1 MWADDDAWDNVDKRD
16 PHDLRADRVG
26 LQRSAIRIDA
36 ALAPVIAPNPGVWSP
51 GQKLKR
57 GMVFTV
63 APEVDMNPDDLIEAA
78 VRAGLTYSEKLTRE
92 TSLVVF
98 NGTGHGL
105 EHDGAPHEGRAL
117 HAHRKGI
124 PLVRDTEF
132 MRLAEEAT
140 DAEQH

>member
-1 MWADDDAWDNVDKRD
+1 
-16 PHDLRADRVG
+16 
-26 LQRSAIRIDA
+26 
-36 ALAPVIAPNPGVWSP
+36 
-51 GQKLKR
+51 
-57 GMVFTV
+57 MVFTV
-63 APEVDMNPDDLIEAA
+63 APEVDMNPDDLIETA

-132 MRLAEEAT
+132 MRLAEEAI